1 MKMQPPYLKVN
12 EIFYS
17 IQGEG
22 PHTGMPAVFVR
33 LAGCSMGC
41 DFCDTRYAFAQGTEM
56 SLQDIVA
63 RMESYPC
70 RNVVLTGGEPTEQDF
85 PPLASL
91 LKKRGWTVHMESN
104 GAHEADVSAIDFL
117 VISPKKYVCQEMLT
131 KAHAIKIVVG
141 QKSDLEDLKK
151 YFHYAGTHTTVCLQP
166 ESNLQENI
174 DLCVDL
180 IKQNPF
186 LRLSLQTHKM
196 ANIK

>member
-1 MKMQPPYLKVN
+1 MQPPYLKVN

-41 DFCDTRYAFAQGTEM
+41 EFCDTKYAASQGEDM
-56 SLQDIVA
+56 SVGQILQK
-63 RMESYPC
+63 MNLYPC
-70 RNVVLTGGEPTEQDF
+70 RNAVITGGEPTEQDF
-85 PPLASL
+85 APLTQE
-91 LKKRGWTVHMESN
+91 LKKQNWTVHMESN
-104 GAHEADVSAIDFL
+104 GAKDCDVSTLDFL
-117 VISPKKYVCQEMLT
+117 VISPKRYVSQEMLK
-131 KAHAIKIVVG
+131 KADAIKIVVG
-141 QKSDLEDLKK
+141 QQTDLQNLQN
-151 YFHYAGTHTTVCLQP
+151 YFQYANAHTVVCLQP
-166 ESNLQENI
+166 QSNLQENI
-174 DLCVDL
+174 DLCVNL

>member
-1 MKMQPPYLKVN
+1 MQQPCLKVN

-41 DFCDTRYAFAQGTEM
+41 EFCDTQYAFAQGEDMTVAQILASM
-56 SLQDIVA
+56 SQ
-63 RMESYPC
+63 YPC
-70 RNVVLTGGEPTEQDF
+70 HNVVITGGEPTEQDF
-85 PPLASL
+85 AALASA
-91 LKKRGWTVHMESN
+91 LKKQAWNVHMETN
-104 GAHEADVSAIDFL
+104 GAQDADVSDIDFL
-117 VISPKKYVCQEMLT
+117 VVSPKKYVNQEMLK

-141 QKSDLEDLKK
+141 QQTDLEDLKK
-151 YFHYAGTHTTVCLQP
+151 YFQYANDRTTVCLQP
-166 ESNLQENI
+166 ESTLQENI
-174 DLCVDL
+174 DLCVNL